1 MVVGHIPYVVCRGT
15 HTIFCWS
22 TDLTNCRKL
31 TVPND
36 DVLGDRGIASILPH
50 TAPSGTPL
58 LLVALD
64 KLIQVWDVDAF
75 QGGPPEAGRAVR
87 MLRSFRMGAL
97 ALQPAMSYFTALCQ
111 YGEDGFL
118 TLQVCAERL
127 DASDKRCV
135 ATLVKFTEGPE
146 QSDLDVSVRFLVPT
160 HGAFVFHQDW
170 VTALA
175 WTPTSGVFGPERG
188 GGQLAIFHFITG
200 PQEWHQSRAGAG
212 CPIALALLRKDKGRW
227 DWVARST

>member
-1 MVVGHIPYVVCRGT
+1 MVVGRIPYVVCRGT

-22 TDLTNCRKL
+22 TDLSNCRKL
-31 TVPND
+31 TVPGD
-36 DVLGDRGIASILPH
+36 DVLGDRGIAAILPH
-50 TAPSGTPL
+50 TAPSGTSL

-75 QGGPPEAGRAVR
+75 QDGPPEAGRAVQ
-87 MLRSFRMGAL
+87 MLRSFRMGVL
-97 ALQPAMSYFTALCQ
+97 ALQPAMSYFSGLRQC
-111 YGEDGFL
+111 GEDGFL
-118 TLQVCAERL
+118 TLQVGYNRM
-127 DASDKRCV
+127 DASDKKCV
-135 ATLVKFTEGPE
+135 ATLVKWTDGPE
-146 QSDLDVSVRFLVPT
+146 QSDLDVSVRFPVPT

-175 WTPTSGVFGPERG
+175 WTPTTGIFGPEIG
-188 GGQLAIFHFITG
+188 GGQLAIFHFFAE

-212 CPIALALLRKDKGRW
+212 CPLALALCRKDRGRW